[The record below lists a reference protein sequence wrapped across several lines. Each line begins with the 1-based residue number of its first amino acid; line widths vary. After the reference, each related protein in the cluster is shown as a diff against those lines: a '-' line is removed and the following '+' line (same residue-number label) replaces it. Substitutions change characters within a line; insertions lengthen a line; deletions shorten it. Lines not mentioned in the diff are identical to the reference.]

1 MYELVHSR
9 HSVGLSNYHLQ
20 FTPKYRRDVFTK
32 ARVRKTCR
40 TAFAEAA
47 TKMDIDILALEFGPD
62 HVHIFVGN
70 CKNYSVPDMAQRFK
84 GYSSYV
90 IRQEHRDSIKDKLWG
105 NHFWSSGYFYEAV
118 GRITSETAQFYI
130 ERQQKKH
137 WMNIDHGPYDV
148 TVSAGQTTLTDFQPS
163 HQGTPRASARGS

>member
-32 ARVRKTCR
+32 AQVRKTCR

-47 TKMDIDILALEFGPD
+47 AKMDIDILALEFGPD

-137 WMNIDHGPYDV
+137 WMNIDHGPYDI